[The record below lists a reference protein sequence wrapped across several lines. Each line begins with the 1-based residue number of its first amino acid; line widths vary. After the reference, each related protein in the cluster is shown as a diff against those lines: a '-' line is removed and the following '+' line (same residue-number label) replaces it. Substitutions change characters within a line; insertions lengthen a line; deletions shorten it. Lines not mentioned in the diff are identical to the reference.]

1 MINKIIFITLFLFF
15 LISPFNNMIA
25 SSSNQ
30 VTLNYTFTVLSNVMD
45 STYQIKV
52 YYNPVNKSATL
63 SSQIVIQ
70 ELAIHIYLRGI
81 NRNDFLRKV
90 FSSIMDKWIKMPIIK
105 SIDKIGAYSK
115 RYLSINKYMI
125 EAAMISTNG
134 LIEYRDL
141 YQGLLVA
148 GEVIYSIVISVDGKQ
163 VDLGY
168 FIIKFQLNDVE
179 PSKYI
184 EELSVINYPS
194 KHYAYILLI
203 PATLLLALSIGTLSK
218 WRYYMII

>member
-1 MINKIIFITLFLFF
+1 
-15 LISPFNNMIA
+15 
-25 SSSNQ
+25 
-30 VTLNYTFTVLSNVMD
+30 
-45 STYQIKV
+45 
-52 YYNPVNKSATL
+52 
-63 SSQIVIQ
+63 
-70 ELAIHIYLRGI
+70 
-81 NRNDFLRKV
+81 
-90 FSSIMDKWIKMPIIK
+90 
-105 SIDKIGAYSK
+105 
-115 RYLSINKYMI
+115 
-125 EAAMISTNG
+125 MISTNG

>member
-1 MINKIIFITLFLFF
+1 LINKIIFITLFLFF

-81 NRNDFLRKV
+81 NRNGLK
-90 FSSIMDKWIKMPIIK
+90 
-105 SIDKIGAYSK
+105 
-115 RYLSINKYMI
+115 YL
-125 EAAMISTNG
+125 
-134 LIEYRDL
+134 
-141 YQGLLVA
+141 
-148 GEVIYSIVISVDGKQ
+148 
-163 VDLGY
+163 
-168 FIIKFQLNDVE
+168 
-179 PSKYI
+179 
-184 EELSVINYPS
+184 
-194 KHYAYILLI
+194 
-203 PATLLLALSIGTLSK
+203 
-218 WRYYMII
+218 